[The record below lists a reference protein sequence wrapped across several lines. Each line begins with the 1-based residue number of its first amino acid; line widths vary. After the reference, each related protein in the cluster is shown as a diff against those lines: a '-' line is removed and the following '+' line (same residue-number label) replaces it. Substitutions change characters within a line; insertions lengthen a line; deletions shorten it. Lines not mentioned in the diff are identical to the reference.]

1 MENSQPTITIKCN
14 DKEVVC
20 SARLRDFSE
29 VFANALENEPITVNM
44 SSTIMNKIIQFYK
57 SYNFDPK
64 EFKTEEFTKSIK
76 SDKLKDTIGEKNMD
90 LLKDYIINESEIN
103 FETMKDI
110 LDTAYA
116 YNFVEIKEVMLKA
129 IGTQFYCGTIE
140 PEIEAYKKKFNI
152 PEEIPPEEQLKIM
165 SEDYKDAF
173 DKLNQKLHDELNL
186 AEKGE

>member
-1 MENSQPTITIKCN
+1 
-14 DKEVVC
+14 
-20 SARLRDFSE
+20 
-29 VFANALENEPITVNM
+29 
-44 SSTIMNKIIQFYK
+44 
-57 SYNFDPK
+57 
-64 EFKTEEFTKSIK
+64 
-76 SDKLKDTIGEKNMD
+76 
-90 LLKDYIINESEIN
+90 
-103 FETMKDI
+103 MKDI